1 VNVLII
7 AVTASRRV
15 GVASDVEALT
25 ASGANVTLLTSRAD
39 AWPGLDPR
47 VRVVDLAEAEGRMPL
62 VSSLRRASAAA
73 RGLLGGRRAGTVPA
87 RPDRSPEPAPVPA
100 GPPADQGRR
109 PDGTVGSPG
118 PAPSRAMGS
127 GRPGTGASRP
137 RELARRVYRGV
148 RPWLLWRAARR
159 SVLPALDLGSMDLVL
174 VADAQAVPIGWHVA
188 RGHPHTEV
196 AFALDRARLVPGDGP
211 TMPYGGRGP
220 SDEAVAERG
229 EEWRS

>member
-15 GVASDVEALT
+15 GVASDMDALT
-25 ASGANVTLLTSRAD
+25 ASGANVTLLTSRVD

-62 VSSLRRASAAA
+62 VSLLRRASAAA
-73 RGLLGGRRAGTVPA
+73 RGLLGGRRAATVPP

-100 GPPADQGRR
+100 GPPADQGQGR
-109 PDGTVGSPG
+109 DGTVASPG
-118 PAPSRAMGS
+118 PSRAMGS

-159 SVLPALDLGSMDLVL
+159 SVLPALDIDSMDLVL

-188 RGHPHTEV
+188 RAHPHTEV
-196 AFALDRARLVPGDGP
+196 AFALDRARLAPGDGP

-220 SDEAVAERG
+220 RDEAVAERG

>member
-1 VNVLII
+1 MNVLII

-15 GVASDVEALT
+15 GVASDIEALT
-25 ASGANVTLLTSRAD
+25 ASGANVTLLTSRVD

-62 VSSLRRASAAA
+62 VASLRRASTAA
-73 RGLLGGRRAGTVPA
+73 RDLLGGRRAATGLP
-87 RPDRSPEPAPVPA
+87 RPDRSPESAPVPA
-100 GPPADQGRR
+100 GPPADQEQV
-109 PDGTVGSPG
+109 PDGAVASPS
-118 PAPSRAMGS
+118 PSRATGS
-127 GRPGTGASRP
+127 GRAGTGASRP
-137 RELARRVYRGV
+137 RDLARRAYRGV

-159 SVLPALDLGSMDLVL
+159 SVLPTLDLASMDLVL

-188 RGHPHTEV
+188 RAHPHTEV
-196 AFALDRARLVPGDGP
+196 TFTLDRARLAPGDGP

-220 SDEAVAERG
+220 RDEAVAERG